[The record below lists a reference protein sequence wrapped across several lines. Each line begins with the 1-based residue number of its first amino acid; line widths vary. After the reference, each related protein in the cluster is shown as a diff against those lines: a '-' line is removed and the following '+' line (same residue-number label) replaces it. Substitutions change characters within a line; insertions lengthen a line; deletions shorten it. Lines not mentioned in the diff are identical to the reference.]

1 MRDLL
6 HPAAHRSW
14 PTSTWRVTAADAA
27 VKDGYSDR
35 CSRINRT
42 ARSEK
47 AESTL
52 FGLRRIHTT
61 QEDAPKNLRRFSFEI
76 YTKQGHGLACV
87 TCKITGRYEAHHKQY
102 FLKPPLDTLSVPLWW
117 AQSQAVGGRCRR
129 GKGYAPSQQ
138 PKCPSGGK
146 HHSLHEALPP
156 PRRHLN
162 ISGQPAHDRR
172 NARGVLGRHR
182 L

>member
-102 FLKPPLDTLSVPLWW
+102 FLKPTLDTLSVPLMVGTVASCRGPLPSRQGLRALAA
-117 AQSQAVGGRCRR
+117 AQVPLRR
-129 GKGYAPSQQ
+129 ETPLSPRGITPA
-138 PKCPSGGK
+138 
-146 HHSLHEALPP
+146 ATPP
-156 PRRHLN
+156 QHLR
-162 ISGQPAHDRR
+162 PTRP
-172 NARGVLGRHR
+172 
-182 L
+182 